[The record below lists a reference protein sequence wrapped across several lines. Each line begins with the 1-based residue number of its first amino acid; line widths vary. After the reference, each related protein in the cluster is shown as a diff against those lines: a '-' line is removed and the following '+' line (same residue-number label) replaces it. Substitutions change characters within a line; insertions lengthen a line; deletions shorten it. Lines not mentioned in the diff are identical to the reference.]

1 MYIVYKDYP
10 VEGDNWFNYE
20 NQPFKEFNKSIHAPT
35 GSMFLLCE
43 SYAEHSM
50 FYESYE
56 LDWTLEFGSVSPLI
70 FDIEKAKTKFIEDI
84 RNSRVLYLSN
94 LDVYYMKALESGNQT
109 TISDIITKKQQLRD
123 LPTMDL
129 SDVTTLSELINKWPT
144 ELIGNSPY
152 EN

>member
-20 NQPFKEFNKSIHAPT
+20 NQPFKEFNKSIHSPT

-56 LDWTLEFGSVSPLI
+56 LDWTLECGSISPLT
-70 FDIEKAKTKFIEDI
+70 FDIEKAKLKFIEDI
-84 RNSRVLYLSN
+84 RNLRALHLSN

-109 TISDIITKKQQLRD
+109 TISDIVAKKQQLRD
-123 LPTMDL
+123 LPTMNL
-129 SDVTTLSELINKWPT
+129 SEVTTLSELINKWPT
-144 ELIGNSPY
+144 ELISNSPY
-152 EN
+152 

>member
-56 LDWTLEFGSVSPLI
+56 LDWTLESGSISPLT
-70 FDIEKAKTKFIEDI
+70 FDIEKAKIKFIKDI
-84 RNSRVLYLSN
+84 RNSRVLHLSN
-94 LDVYYMKALESGNQT
+94 LDVYYMKALESGNPT
-109 TISDIITKKQQLRD
+109 TITNIVEKKQQLRD
-123 LPTMDL
+123 LPNMDL
-129 SDVTTLSELINKWPT
+129 SDVNTLSELINKWPT

-152 EN
+152 

>member
-1 MYIVYKDYP
+1 MYIIYKDYP

-20 NQPFKEFNKSIHAPT
+20 NQPFEEFNKSIHAPT

-56 LDWTLEFGSVSPLI
+56 LDWTLESGSVSSLI
-70 FDIEKAKTKFIEDI
+70 FDIEKAKLKFIEHI
-84 RNSRVLYLSN
+84 RTERILHLSN
-94 LDVYYMKALESGNQT
+94 LDVYYMKALESGNTT
-109 TISDIITKKQQLRD
+109 TISDIVGKKQQLRD

-129 SDVTTLSELINKWPT
+129 SDVSTLSQLLAKWPI
-144 ELIGNSPY
+144 ELLGDAPF
-152 EN
+152 